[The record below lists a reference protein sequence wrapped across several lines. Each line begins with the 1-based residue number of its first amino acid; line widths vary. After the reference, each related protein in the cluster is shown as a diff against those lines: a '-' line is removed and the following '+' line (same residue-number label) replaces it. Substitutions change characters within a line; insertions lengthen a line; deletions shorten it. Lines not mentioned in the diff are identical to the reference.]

1 MAKNRPIDE
10 PIVWAFKKD
19 EKVKIIVDVMKT
31 SKESDDK
38 GNFSKEPVTKEK
50 PGKIHSML
58 RTNKTRVDSQG
69 QKRKSFQYYY
79 SVKLD
84 NGGVIDKLEE
94 SQIKKVS

>member
-1 MAKNRPIDE
+1 MAKNRPVDE
-10 PIVWAFKKD
+10 PILWAFKKD

-31 SKESDDK
+31 SKESDEK

-50 PGKIHSML
+50 PGKIHSMF
-58 RTNKTRVDSQG
+58 RTYKTHINSQG
-69 QKRKSFQYYY
+69 VKRKAFQYYY

-94 SQIKKVS
+94 SQIKKAA